1 MLDAVALLQDLGFTE
16 QEARAYHALLQHNPI
31 TGYELAKVSGIPRPN
46 IYPVLQKLEAR
57 GAAMRVAGG
66 ETVRYS
72 PVKPEEFLQRIEDQF
87 QATRREAAT
96 ALQQLAQPAP
106 ADYIWNTQGYAN
118 LLAQARRLIAGAAG
132 GLLIALWPDE
142 ARALAPD
149 LAAAEE
155 RGAAITTLC
164 LAGCAEEC
172 DGCRGRILRNKIV
185 ETPGARWLL
194 LVAGG
199 EEMLA
204 GEIPT
209 NQEVTVVRTR
219 QPLLVNMTS
228 WFIQHAMALGVLL
241 ADAGEVL
248 ENHLAPA
255 THAVLAEV
263 DPHGPEGWLAYMRG
277 LLRSGGNR
285 SSRSPL
291 VDR

>member
-1 MLDAVALLQDLGFTE
+1 MLDTVALLQDLGFTE
-16 QEARAYHALLQHNPI
+16 QEARAYQALLQHNPV

-57 GAAMRVAGG
+57 GAALRVAGD

-72 PVKPEEFLQRIEDQF
+72 PVAPEEFLQRIEEQF
-87 QATRREAAT
+87 QTTRRAA
-96 ALQQLAQPAP
+96 AASLQQLAQPQA

-118 LLAQARRLIAGAAG
+118 LLAQARGLIANAAG

-142 ARALAPD
+142 ARALAGD
-149 LAAAEE
+149 LAAAEQ
-155 RGAAITTLC
+155 RGQPITTLC

-172 DGCRGRILRNKIV
+172 GGCKGRILRNKVV

-209 NQEVTVVRTR
+209 NQDVTVVRTR

-241 ADAGEVL
+241 ADAGDVL
-248 ENHLAPA
+248 EHHLTPA
-255 THAVLAEV
+255 THAVLAQV
-263 DPHGPEGWLAYMRG
+263 DPHGPEGWLTYMRR
-277 LLRSGGNR
+277 LLRTEGNR
-285 SSRSPL
+285 NKPAAAA
-291 VDR
+291 

>member
-1 MLDAVALLQDLGFTE
+1 MLDAIVPLQDLGFTE
-16 QEARAYHALLQHNPI
+16 QEARAYQALLQHNPVS
-31 TGYELAKVSGIPRPN
+31 GYELAKVSGIPRPN

-57 GAAMRVAGG
+57 GAAMRIAGD

-72 PVKPEEFLQRIEDQF
+72 PVAPDEFLQRIEDQF
-87 QATRREAAT
+87 QTTRRDAAA
-96 ALQQLAQPAP
+96 ALQQLAQPA
-106 ADYIWNTQGYAN
+106 AVDYIWNTQGYAN
-118 LLAQARRLIAGAAG
+118 LLAQARRLIAGAVE

-149 LAAAEE
+149 LAAAEQ
-155 RGAAITTLC
+155 RGQPITTLC

-172 DGCRGRILRNKIV
+172 GGCRGRILRNKVV
-185 ETPGARWLL
+185 ETPDARWLL

-209 NQEVTVVRTR
+209 NQDVTVVRTR

-241 ADAGEVL
+241 A
-248 ENHLAPA
+248 
-255 THAVLAEV
+255 EV
-263 DPHGPEGWLAYMRG
+263 DPHGPESWLAYMRR
-277 LLRSGGNR
+277 LLRSEG
-285 SSRSPL
+285 SRNKP
-291 VDR
+291 VATD